1 MISFESLSFV
11 DQENFHIS
19 DDSVENME
27 KEEEE
32 DVGFTGKIRRI

>member
-19 DDSVENME
+19 DDSVEDME
-27 KEEEE
+27 KEEE
-32 DVGFTGKIRRI
+32 DVGFIGKIRRV